1 MVLSAAGH
9 GEPAAHRARYEAL
22 HDEAMAAADRL
33 VTKAY
38 LARGG
43 PIRGPV
49 LRRLVRVSRN
59 LLPLREHHKFLFV
72 RVLALVRG
80 VIVEAGE
87 QLYDQDA
94 LAAADDVWLLTW
106 LELAD
111 AVVRP
116 GADLRALVRGRGEA
130 FERDRQRNPP
140 RVITSDGEVV
150 TAVLDR
156 GNAPDGALV
165 GSAVSAGVVEG
176 VARVV
181 VDPDTAVLEPGDIL
195 VAPFT
200 DPGWTPLFVS
210 AAGLVTEVG
219 GRMTHGSVV
228 AREYGIPAVVG
239 VDDATRRIRTGQRI
253 RVDGDAGFVEVL
265 DVDVAAS
272 VAS

>member
-1 MVLSAAGH
+1 
-9 GEPAAHRARYEAL
+9 
-22 HDEAMAAADRL
+22 
-33 VTKAY
+33 
-38 LARGG
+38 
-43 PIRGPV
+43 
-49 LRRLVRVSRN
+49 
-59 LLPLREHHKFLFV
+59 
-72 RVLALVRG
+72 
-80 VIVEAGE
+80 
-87 QLYDQDA
+87 LYAEGA
-94 LAAADDVWLLTW
+94 LAAANDVWLLTW
-106 LELAD
+106 PEISHAI
-111 AVVRP
+111 VRP
-116 GADLRALVRGRGEA
+116 GVDQRARVSARREA
-130 FERDRQRNPP
+130 FDRDSRRTAP

-150 TAVLDR
+150 NAVLER
-156 GNAPDGALV
+156 GHAPDDALV

-176 VARVV
+176 VAKVV
-181 VDPDTAVLEPGDIL
+181 LDPDTASLEPGDIL

-239 VDDATRRIRTGQRI
+239 VDDATQRIRTGQRI